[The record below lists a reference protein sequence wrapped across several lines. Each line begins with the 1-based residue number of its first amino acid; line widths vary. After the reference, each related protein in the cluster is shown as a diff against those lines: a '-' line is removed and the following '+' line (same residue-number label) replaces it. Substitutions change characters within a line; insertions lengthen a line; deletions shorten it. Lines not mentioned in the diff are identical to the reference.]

1 MGHVR
6 DMMGHVRT
14 YLLLL
19 SSSSTSISLGEKGM
33 GERGR
38 RLRDVVE
45 GYPRKRGKDGAA
57 RCFARLLASGVNA
70 ADLAAARDNY
80 VEEVRILGH
89 DEAHTLHGST
99 FLDRKGG
106 GKTSCRRVGEADGR
120 QAGREREKPT
130 MDELF
135 PTQEML
141 DAQRKERA
149 CQT

>member
-1 MGHVR
+1 MDG
-6 DMMGHVRT
+6 DND
-14 YLLLL
+14 
-19 SSSSTSISLGEKGM
+19 GETPEKPRNNSR
-33 GERGR
+33 E
-38 RLRDVVE
+38 DE
-45 GYPRKRGKDGAA
+45 AFETWWKGYPRKRGKDGAA

-99 FLDRKGG
+99 FLGPQGRWKDFMPGAWVKPTAGKPGG
-106 GKTSCRRVGEADGR
+106 SGK
-120 QAGREREKPT
+120 KPT